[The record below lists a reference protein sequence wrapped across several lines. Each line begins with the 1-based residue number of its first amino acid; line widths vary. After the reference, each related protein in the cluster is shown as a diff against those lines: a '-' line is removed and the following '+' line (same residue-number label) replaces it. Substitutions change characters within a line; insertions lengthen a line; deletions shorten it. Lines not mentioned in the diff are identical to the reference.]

1 MHLPAKR
8 RYGVFTPLAAFVNPT
23 YALLMM
29 NANLKTK
36 TLLVITICAGVFG
49 SSYDQ
54 GSHD

>member
-8 RYGVFTPLAAFVNPT
+8 RYGVFTPVAALVNPT

-36 TLLVITICAGVFG
+36 TLLGITICAGVFD
-49 SSYDQ
+49 SSCDQ
-54 GSHD
+54 GPHD

>member
-54 GSHD
+54 GHHD